1 MKLSDIKNGNLSAE
15 WAEKGYE
22 LPKFDIE
29 AVKAKT
35 HAEPTWVHFG
45 AGNIFR
51 AFPAAILNEAL
62 NSGKYDRGVIVAES
76 FDYEIIDKAYRPYD
90 NLSLLVCLKSTGEIE
105 KKVVASVTE
114 SLKADPSFTED
125 WARLVEIFQAPSL
138 QMISFTITEKGYALY
153 RPDGSLMPVV
163 QADIDEGPA
172 HARHAMSMVAALL
185 LERFQNGAYPLAVV
199 SMDNCS
205 HNGEKLQTSVMTVA
219 KAWLEKGF
227 VGQDF
232 IDYLSDETKITFP
245 WSMIDKITPRPH
257 KIVEE
262 SLEKDGIEGMT
273 PIVTSKNT
281 FIAAFVNA
289 ERPQYLVVEDKFP
302 NGRPALEKAGVYMT
316 DRETVNKTERMKV
329 TTCLNPLHT
338 AMSVYGCMLGYDLIC
353 AEMKDE
359 DIVALIKRLG
369 YVEGLPVVVD
379 PKILDPKAFID
390 EVIEQRLPNPFMP
403 DTPQRIATDTS
414 QKVGIRFGETIK
426 SYVAEG
432 RDLNTLVSIPLAI
445 AGWLRY
451 LLAIDDNGNAFEVSA
466 DPLKDELQAKLSGIE
481 FGKPETVT
489 DQLDGIL
496 SNASIFGSDLTKTV
510 LADKIKAYFKA
521 EIAGAGAVRKTLH
534 EAVNG

>member
-1 MKLSDIKNGNLSAE
+1 MKLTDIKNGNLSAE

-22 LPKFDIE
+22 LPKFDVE

-51 AFPAAILNEAL
+51 AFPAAILNDAL

-76 FDYEIIDKAYRPYD
+76 FDYEIIDKAYQPYD
-90 NLSLLVCLKSTGEIE
+90 NLSLLVCLKSTGDIE
-105 KKVVASVTE
+105 KKVIASVTE
-114 SLKADPSFTED
+114 SLKADYSFGAD

-138 QMISFTITEKGYALY
+138 QMISFTITEKGYGVAPADLE
-153 RPDGSLMPVV
+153 RGLTPVL
-163 QADIDEGPA
+163 
-172 HARHAMSMVAALL
+172 AMGKVTALL
-185 LERFQNGAYPLAVV
+185 YERFKAGKLPLTVQ

-205 HNGEKLQTSVMTVA
+205 HNGDKV
-219 KAWLEKGF
+219 KAAVFAYASKWVEPGLVPAEFLAYVK
-227 VGQDF
+227 
-232 IDYLSDETKITFP
+232 DETKITFP

-262 SLEKDGIEGMT
+262 QLVKDNIEDME

-302 NGRPALEKAGVYMT
+302 NGRPPLEKAGVYMT
-316 DRETVNKTERMKV
+316 DRDTVNKTERMKV

-338 AMSVYGCMLGYDLIC
+338 AMSVYGCMLGYTLIC
-353 AEMKDE
+353 DEMKDA

-369 YVEGLPVVVD
+369 YVEGLPVVVN
-379 PKILDPKAFID
+379 PGILEPKAFID
-390 EVIEQRLPNPFMP
+390 EVVEQRLPNPFMP
-403 DTPQRIATDTS
+403 DAPQRIATDTS

-451 LLAIDDNGNAFEVSA
+451 LLAVDDNGNAFEVSA
-466 DPLKDELQAKLSGIE
+466 DPLKDDLQAKLATIK
-481 FGKPETVT
+481 FGAPDSCT
-489 DQLDGIL
+489 DQLDSIL

-510 LADKIKAYFKA
+510 LADKVKAYFKA
-521 EIAGAGAVRKTLH
+521 EIAGPGAVRKTLH
-534 EAVNG
+534 DAVNA

>member
-1 MKLSDIKNGNLSAE
+1 
-15 WAEKGYE
+15 
-22 LPKFDIE
+22 
-29 AVKAKT
+29 
-35 HAEPTWVHFG
+35 
-45 AGNIFR
+45 
-51 AFPAAILNEAL
+51 
-62 NSGKYDRGVIVAES
+62 
-76 FDYEIIDKAYRPYD
+76 
-90 NLSLLVCLKSTGEIE
+90 
-105 KKVVASVTE
+105 
-114 SLKADPSFTED
+114 
-125 WARLVEIFQAPSL
+125 
-138 QMISFTITEKGYALY
+138 
-153 RPDGSLMPVV
+153 
-163 QADIDEGPA
+163 
-172 HARHAMSMVAALL
+172 MSMVAALL

-379 PKILDPKAFID
+379 PKILNPKAFID

-414 QKVGIRFGETIK
+414 QKVGIRRRGPRPEQPGLH
-426 SYVAEG
+426 SS
-432 RDLNTLVSIPLAI
+432 RHRRLAALP
-445 AGWLRY
+445 AGHRRQRQRL
-451 LLAIDDNGNAFEVSA
+451 
-466 DPLKDELQAKLSGIE
+466 
-481 FGKPETVT
+481 
-489 DQLDGIL
+489 
-496 SNASIFGSDLTKTV
+496 
-510 LADKIKAYFKA
+510 
-521 EIAGAGAVRKTLH
+521 
-534 EAVNG
+534 

>member
-22 LPKFDIE
+22 LPKFDVE

-76 FDYEIIDKAYRPYD
+76 FDYEIIDKAYQPYD
-90 NLSLLVCLKSTGEIE
+90 NLSLLVCLKSTGDIE
-105 KKVVASVTE
+105 KKVIASVTE
-114 SLKADPSFTED
+114 SLKADYSFGED
-125 WARLVEIFQAPSL
+125 WARLVEIFQNPSL
-138 QMISFTITEKGYALY
+138 QMISFTITEKGYGVAPADLE
-153 RPDGSLMPVV
+153 RGLTPVL
-163 QADIDEGPA
+163 
-172 HARHAMSMVAALL
+172 AMGKVTALL
-185 LERFQNGAYPLAVV
+185 YERFKAGKLPLTVQ

-205 HNGEKLQTSVMTVA
+205 HNGEKLQASVMTVA
-219 KAWLEKGF
+219 KAWLEKGY

-232 IDYLSDETKITFP
+232 IDYLSDESKITFP

-257 KIVEE
+257 KMVEE

-379 PKILDPKAFID
+379 PKILAPKAFID

-403 DTPQRIATDTS
+403 DMPQRIATDTS

-426 SYVAEG
+426 SYIAEG
-432 RDLNTLVSIPLAI
+432 RDLNSLVSIPLAI

-466 DPLKDELQAKLSGIE
+466 DPLKDDLQAKLAGIE

-521 EIAGAGAVRKTLH
+521 EIAGPGAVRKTLN